1 MVYHT
6 SKIEGDGAGYDI
18 ASVNEKKKLFILK
31 SRLLLVKE
39 TPFYIS
45 QNEKTFFEIY
55 KENAYLYRVYN
66 FNMDKKVGEIEIYM
80 AEEILNSFQFDPVG
94 YKVKNS
100 IFEIYHFFTAS
111 NNP

>member
-45 QNEKTFFEIY
+45 QNEKTFLKYI
-55 KENAYLYRVYN
+55 
-66 FNMDKKVGEIEIYM
+66 KKMPTYTEYI
-80 AEEILNSFQFDPVG
+80 ILIWI
-94 YKVKNS
+94 KKLVKLKY
-100 IFEIYHFFTAS
+100 IWQKKY
-111 NNP
+111 